1 MKNLKKLLAILL
13 TALVMLSITTVLA
26 GAVNGERAN
35 HAGNSITKA
44 ADSQDDFK
52 ISKIF
57 RLGEGDFLSKEEI
70 LKYVDIKGAD
80 EYFVGSFYQLADVCD
95 ENDENYEIIGFTS
108 DNGNCVDLIMVDA
121 FNTVYDEESNYC
133 YSEYIGRQYF
143 LLVVNTDGE
152 DMGKIKSISIDDF
165 KFNYHTKGAM
175 IHPYVETENDDP
187 AYWIEFYVMDNYE
200 ENPYVSHYGFVETF
214 ATGKSHVTCY
224 VIDAEGNVFKDDCTV
239 RVRLSFLQWIIKY
252 LCFGWL
258 WGF

>member
-26 GAVNGERAN
+26 GAVNGERAS
-35 HAGNSITKA
+35 HADNSITKA
-44 ADSQDDFK
+44 AESQDDFK

-57 RLGEGDFLSKEEI
+57 RLGEGDFLSTEDI
-70 LKYVDIKGAD
+70 LKYVDIEAD
-80 EYFVGSFYQLADVCD
+80 EYYFTSTYGFADVQIEDDGYYQLAG
-95 ENDENYEIIGFTS
+95 YTS
-108 DNGNCVDLIMVDA
+108 DNGNGVDLIEVSA
-121 FNTVYDEESNYC
+121 YTRICDEELDY
-133 YSEYIGRQYF
+133 YDFEYTGCMFF

-152 DMGKIKSISIDDF
+152 DMGKVESISIDDSVF
-165 KFNYHTKGAM
+165 SYKSEEW
-175 IHPYVETENDDP
+175 IHPYVEIKSENG
-187 AYWIEFYVMDNYE
+187 AYWVEYYTMDDYSE
-200 ENPYVSHYGFVETF
+200 APYVFYNGYVDTYK
-214 ATGKSHVTCY
+214 TGESHVTCY

>member
-26 GAVNGERAN
+26 GAVNGERVS
-35 HAGNSITKA
+35 HADNSITKA
-44 ADSQDDFK
+44 AESQDDFK

-57 RLGEGDFLSKEEI
+57 RLGDGDSLSKEEI
-70 LKYVDIKGAD
+70 LKYVDIEGAD
-80 EYFVGSFYQLADVCD
+80 KYFVSSFYLFSDVYD
-95 ENDENYEIIGFTS
+95 EDYNLLGFTS
-108 DNGNCVDLIMVDA
+108 DNGNGIDLITVDA
-121 FNTVYDEESNYC
+121 MKSVYDAEYDCYNYD
-133 YSEYIGRQYF
+133 YIGCQYF

-152 DMGKIKSISIDDF
+152 DMGKVKSISLDDF
-165 KFNYHTKGAM
+165 TFNYKSENAW
-175 IHPYVETENDDP
+175 IYPYVETENDTG
-187 AYWIEFYVMDNYE
+187 AYWIEYYMIEDFSDI
-200 ENPYVSHYGFVETF
+200 PYVFTDGSVDTF
-214 ATGKSHVTCY
+214 ATGKSNVTCY

>member
-26 GAVNGERAN
+26 GAVNGERAS
-35 HAGNSITKA
+35 HADNSITKA
-44 ADSQDDFK
+44 AESQDDFK

-80 EYFVGSFYQLADVCD
+80 EYSIDSFYNYSSVYEDYDLVGFSSAFGDAIDLIIVYAM
-95 ENDENYEIIGFTS
+95 ENEYDPEFNECFYSIIG
-108 DNGNCVDLIMVDA
+108 C
-121 FNTVYDEESNYC
+121 
-133 YSEYIGRQYF
+133 QYF

-152 DMGKIKSISIDDF
+152 DMGKVKSISLDDF
-165 KFNYHTKGAM
+165 TFNYKSENAQLY
-175 IHPYVETENDDP
+175 PYVETENDEG
-187 AYWIEFYVMDNYE
+187 AYYIEYYLMDTYFYD
-200 ENPYVSHYGFVETF
+200 PYVNLDGSVDTS
-214 ATGKSHVTCY
+214 ATGESNATCY